1 MSARGREG
9 GLDGARGRT
18 RLYRESNS
26 VGSEYHTGAS
36 HWVRRRPPPSPR
48 TSSSVSRATWCSET
62 THSTRNTAQP
72 KHARYTTAGAG
83 VLGAPRGANGPTPAP
98 CEGST
103 ASGMRCFIA
112 ERCEATGEEGARARV
127 E

>member
-1 MSARGREG
+1 
-9 GLDGARGRT
+9 
-18 RLYRESNS
+18 LYRESNS
-26 VGSEYHTGAS
+26 VGSVYHTGAS

-48 TSSSVSRATWCSET
+48 TSGSVSRAPCSET

-83 VLGAPRGANGPTPAP
+83 VRGAPRGANGPTPAP
-98 CEGST
+98 CDGST
-103 ASGMRCFIA
+103 ASGTRCFIVGRF
-112 ERCEATGEEGARARV
+112 EGKGEGGARARV